1 MFIEDRLY
9 SANEVTGG
17 MDDNERFYSAEEVGL
32 INDLFSEYYEAH
44 EDFYS
49 DDVERAYADF
59 YDAYS
64 VMDNNFSVKLKEVKR
79 PDPKI
84 EEAEGDKPKYTI
96 GPKTTAGIVTG
107 VGAGAGYL
115 ASRLW
120 TKKDKA
126 RKAEL
131 ANKVSK
137 GLASKSDIAELN
149 AINKK
154 LGRKTVGATIAGA
167 GLAYGGLAIANR
179 LAVSKHLAKDKNN
192 SAKDMHDFIDNNII
206 LHDGK
211 GNKPTIFKIDNDG
224 KTDKRSEFHKRELKH
239 AAIGVAGG
247 AVVGGAASLIKNR
260 KRLNELRKL
269 GSSRTPEQ
277 SAEYKKL
284 KMNVLKSAGV
294 GAAVG
299 GATGY
304 GASRSGLITGM
315 KVDRLAHKYAKDNN
329 LVSLNSRTRNTLN
342 GASQYRKLRDTS
354 NSEEDSYSFEE
365 FYSDNEAHYGD
376 NLEEAF
382 SDYVEAIDAEDNYN
396 LVESVGNVA
405 TGAGKVAGN
414 ILGSRTKTMAIGTG
428 VSMMR
433 GKSAVSGAKQGFGAH
448 MVGKQITN
456 GVSQFKTPNA

>member
-192 SAKDMHDFIDNNII
+192 SAD
-206 LHDGK
+206 
-211 GNKPTIFKIDNDG
+211 
-224 KTDKRSEFHKRELKH
+224 
-239 AAIGVAGG
+239 
-247 AVVGGAASLIKNR
+247 
-260 KRLNELRKL
+260 
-269 GSSRTPEQ
+269 
-277 SAEYKKL
+277 
-284 KMNVLKSAGV
+284 
-294 GAAVG
+294 
-299 GATGY
+299 
-304 GASRSGLITGM
+304 
-315 KVDRLAHKYAKDNN
+315 
-329 LVSLNSRTRNTLN
+329 
-342 GASQYRKLRDTS
+342 
-354 NSEEDSYSFEE
+354 DSYSFEE
-365 FYSDNEAHYGD
+365 FFEANEDHYGD

-433 GKSAVSGAKQGFGAH
+433 GKGAVSGAKQGLGAH

-456 GVSQFKTPNA
+456 GVSQFKNSNA

>member
-9 SANEVTGG
+9 SANEITGG

-64 VMDNNFSVKLKEVKR
+64 VMDNNFAANITHVDDFIEPEREVEKNKKE
-79 PDPKI
+79 
-84 EEAEGDKPKYTI
+84 ETKPKYRP
-96 GPKTTAGIVTG
+96 GKNVTTGIVATA
-107 VGAGAGYL
+107 GAGAGYL
-115 ASRLW
+115 ASKLITR
-120 TKKDKA
+120 KDKA

-131 ANKVSK
+131 SGKISK
-137 GLASKSDIAELN
+137 GLASKSEIVELN
-149 AINKK
+149 KINKRIK
-154 LGRKTVGATIAGA
+154 LKTAGSALAGA
-167 GLAYGGLAIANR
+167 GIAVGGLTIAR
-179 LAVSKHLAKDKNN
+179 HLGAKDKN
-192 SAKDMHDFIDNNII
+192 
-206 LHDGK
+206 
-211 GNKPTIFKIDNDG
+211 
-224 KTDKRSEFHKRELKH
+224 
-239 AAIGVAGG
+239 
-247 AVVGGAASLIKNR
+247 
-260 KRLNELRKL
+260 
-269 GSSRTPEQ
+269 
-277 SAEYKKL
+277 
-284 KMNVLKSAGV
+284 
-294 GAAVG
+294 
-299 GATGY
+299 
-304 GASRSGLITGM
+304 
-315 KVDRLAHKYAKDNN
+315 
-329 LVSLNSRTRNTLN
+329 
-342 GASQYRKLRDTS
+342 

-365 FYSDNEAHYGD
+365 FYSENEAHYGD

-433 GKSAVSGAKQGFGAH
+433 GKGAVSGAKQGFGAH

>member
-9 SANEVTGG
+9 SASEVTEGR
-17 MDDNERFYSAEEVGL
+17 DDSERFYSAQEFEL
-32 INDLFSEYYEAH
+32 MNKLFSEYYEAH

-64 VMDNNFSVKLKEVKR
+64 VMDNNFAANITHVDDFIEPESEVEKNKKE
-79 PDPKI
+79 
-84 EEAEGDKPKYTI
+84 ETKPKYRP
-96 GPKTTAGIVTG
+96 GKNVTTGIVATA
-107 VGAGAGYL
+107 GAGAGYL
-115 ASRLW
+115 ASKLITR
-120 TKKDKA
+120 KDKA

-131 ANKVSK
+131 AGKINK
-137 GLASKSDIAELN
+137 GLASKSEIVELN
-149 AINKK
+149 KINKRIK
-154 LGRKTVGATIAGA
+154 LKTAGSALAGA
-167 GLAYGGLAIANR
+167 GIAVGGLTIAR
-179 LAVSKHLAKDKNN
+179 HLGAKDKNN
-192 SAKDMHDFIDNNII
+192 SAKDMPDVLKNNII

-211 GNKPTIFKIDNDG
+211 GDKPTIFKAFNDG
-224 KTDKRSEFHKRELKH
+224 KTGKRSEFHKRELKH

-294 GAAVG
+294 GAGVG
-299 GATGY
+299 GAVGY

-365 FYSDNEAHYGD
+365 FYSDNEDHYGD

-433 GKSAVSGAKQGFGAH
+433 GKGAVSGAKQGFGAH

-456 GVSQFKTPNA
+456 GVSQFKASNA